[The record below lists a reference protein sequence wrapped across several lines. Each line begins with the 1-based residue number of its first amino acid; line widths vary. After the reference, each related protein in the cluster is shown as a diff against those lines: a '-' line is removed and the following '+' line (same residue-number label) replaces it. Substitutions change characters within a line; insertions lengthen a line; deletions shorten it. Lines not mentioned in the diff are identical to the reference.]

1 VPNKT
6 IYVSAGDLPV
16 FQRAQELA
24 DGNLSQAIS
33 RALRR
38 FVDVEEGKL
47 EGFREITVQVG
58 AGKHRRQRFVGVQLV
73 EWARS
78 SKDRVEQFTVYR
90 SRTGKYVVHCER
102 SPEYVHQAG
111 PDGEATGW
119 RKHFSSDQVWGQTPV
134 TATLE
139 VFETLEELGDTIPR
153 DLYALVAAAAET
165 PEVEDLD
172 I

>member
-6 IYVSAGDLPV
+6 IYVSEGDLPV

-47 EGFREITVQVG
+47 EGYHEITVQVG

-78 SKDRVEQFTVYR
+78 SKDRTEQFTVYR
-90 SRTGKYVVHCER
+90 SRTGKYVVYCER
-102 SPEYVHQAG
+102 SPEFVHQAG

-139 VFETLEELGDTIPR
+139 VFDTLEELRATIPR
-153 DLYALVAAAAET
+153 VLYTLVASAAEI

>member
-1 VPNKT
+1 MPNKT
-6 IYVSAGDLPV
+6 IYVSDGDLPV

-47 EGFREITVQVG
+47 EGFHEITVQVG
-58 AGKHRRQRFVGVQLV
+58 AGQSRRQRFLGVKLV

-90 SRTGKYVVHCER
+90 SRTGKFVVHCER

-111 PDGEATGW
+111 PDGDAKGW
-119 RKHFSSDQVWGQTPV
+119 RKHFSSDQVWGQTPA

-139 VFETLEELGDTIPR
+139 VFDTLEELRAKIPAE
-153 DLYALVAAAAET
+153 LYALVAADAAI